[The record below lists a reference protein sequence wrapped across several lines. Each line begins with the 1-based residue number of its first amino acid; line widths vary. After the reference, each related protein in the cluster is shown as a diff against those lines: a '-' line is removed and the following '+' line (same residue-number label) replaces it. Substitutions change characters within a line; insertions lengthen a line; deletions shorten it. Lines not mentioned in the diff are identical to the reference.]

1 MKSLITRTVFK
12 KTGRKSGR
20 KNHNT
25 RFYISVPGNS
35 LQDQSKDQ
43 PSIIVLHKIFQQ
55 KLDTQACAVAI
66 NLHLGLVRSVTSFDN
81 I

>member
-1 MKSLITRTVFK
+1 MGPFNALSTRIVFK

-20 KNHNT
+20 KKHNT

-43 PSIIVLHKIFQQ
+43 QSII
-55 KLDTQACAVAI
+55 
-66 NLHLGLVRSVTSFDN
+66 
-81 I
+81 